1 MKRGF
6 FITVEGGEGVGKS
19 TQTAILRDAF
29 AAAGKKVHVT
39 REPGGSPIAESIR
52 KLLLAPDSQFAGDG
66 MAELLLMFAARAEHL
81 EQLIKPALK
90 AGEWV
95 VCDRFTDASYA
106 YQGGGRGVD
115 TQQIQVLEN
124 MVQAGL
130 NPDWTLLLDAPVETG
145 LARVAARG
153 GLDRFEQQER
163 KFYERVRA
171 VYLDRAKLF
180 PDRFRVIDASGSIT
194 EVGEQ
199 VALFAESVIK
209 AANET

>member
-1 MKRGF
+1 MKRGI

-19 TQTAILRDAF
+19 TQIAILHDAF
-29 AAAGKKVHVT
+29 TATGKKVHVT
-39 REPGGSPIAESIR
+39 REPGGSPIAEAIR
-52 KLLLAPDSQFAGDG
+52 ELLLSPGSQFAGDG

-81 EQLIKPALK
+81 EQLIKPALN

-124 MVQAGL
+124 LVQAGL
-130 NPDWTLLLDAPVETG
+130 NPDWTLLLDAPIETG

-153 GLDRFEQQER
+153 ELDRFEQEEK

-180 PDRFRVIDASGSIT
+180 PDRFRVVDAGGSIKK
-194 EVGEQ
+194 VGEQ
-199 VALFAESVIK
+199 VALFADSVIK
-209 AANET
+209 AANEI